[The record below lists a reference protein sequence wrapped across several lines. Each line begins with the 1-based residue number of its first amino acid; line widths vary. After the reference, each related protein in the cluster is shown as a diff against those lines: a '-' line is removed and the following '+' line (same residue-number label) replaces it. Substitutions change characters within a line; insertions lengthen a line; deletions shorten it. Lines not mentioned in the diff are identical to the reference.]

1 MAGVTQFGQVVRTA
15 LYIQIV
21 FALFAATAYLLH
33 LPFGPSGQGGMDARR
48 LGLVYYAFAV
58 LLFFAGRNLARDY
71 RWLFP
76 VIAFVGFNL
85 VDSGYEF
92 LGRGDASFIPPLIV
106 EVTFLAIYVAGA
118 LVLGR
123 SSVPTGP
130 EPR

>member
-1 MAGVTQFGQVVRTA
+1 MGSLTRFGLVVRTV

-21 FALFAATAYLLH
+21 FALIAGTAYLLH
-33 LPFGPSGQGGMDARR
+33 LPFGAAGQGGMDARR
-48 LGLVYYAFAV
+48 LGLVYYAFGV
-58 LLFFAGRNLARDY
+58 LLFFAGRNLVQDH

-85 VDSGYEF
+85 VDSSYEF
-92 LGRGDASFIPPLIV
+92 LGRGDANFLPPLVV
-106 EVTFLAIYVAGA
+106 EATFLAIYVAGA

-123 SSVPTGP
+123 PDVPVGP